1 MGCSFIVKGKVGR
14 AGRLA
19 SSSRLNR
26 CQASIVSSS
35 SMSGW
40 KVVLPLYSHGSM
52 KMGIKAVYALKYG
65 KSSQVSAWC
74 HPFSY
79 IFVFND
85 HSGVC
90 PRNREHAELTGQAVG
105 LVPPLFHCLGAVQCF
120 CCMVLLLSQPAWFCG
135 WANLLPWVI
144 INLQGSPIYIF
155 YIQPPSGITY
165 LIIYF
170 VPLLCPYQYHTL
182 V

>member
-1 MGCSFIVKGKVGR
+1 MRFTSRRAGRWCSENLMGCSFIVKGKVGR

-105 LVPPLFHCLGAVQCF
+105 LFPPLFYCF
-120 CCMVLLLSQPAWFCG
+120 EDMSMGLLLHDFLLSESAW
-135 WANLLPWVI
+135 
-144 INLQGSPIYIF
+144 
-155 YIQPPSGITY
+155 
-165 LIIYF
+165 
-170 VPLLCPYQYHTL
+170 LCS
-182 V
+182 